1 MADTDAGPHEEDSRV
16 LPPTTS
22 VGIPL
27 SFGGPWGPELRGV
40 RGSEE

>member
-16 LPPTTS
+16 LRPTTS

-27 SFGGPWGPELRGV
+27 SFGGPWGPELTGV